1 VREPALI
8 SACLLGL
15 ATRYD
20 GKILLEPEVEF
31 LKERYLLVPVC
42 PEQLGGLPTP
52 RPGAEILEGD
62 GLAVLSGKARV
73 LNLEGEDVTE
83 AFVQGAREVLK
94 ICRALGIR
102 RAFLKARSPSCGL
115 YPKLGV
121 TAALLLSE
129 GLEVFEV
136 G

>member
-1 VREPALI
+1 MREPVLV

-20 GKILLEPEVEF
+20 GKILFEPAVSS
-31 LKERYLLVPVC
+31 LKERYLLVPAC

-52 RPGAEILEGD
+52 RPAAEILEGD
-62 GLAVLSGKARV
+62 GFAVLSGRARV
-73 LNLEGEDVTE
+73 VNRRGEEVTG
-83 AFVQGAREVLK
+83 AFVEGAREVLK
-94 ICRALGIR
+94 ICRFLGIK

-115 YPKLGV
+115 TPAVGV
-121 TAALLLSE
+121 TAALLLSA
-129 GLEVFEV
+129 GLEVYEL